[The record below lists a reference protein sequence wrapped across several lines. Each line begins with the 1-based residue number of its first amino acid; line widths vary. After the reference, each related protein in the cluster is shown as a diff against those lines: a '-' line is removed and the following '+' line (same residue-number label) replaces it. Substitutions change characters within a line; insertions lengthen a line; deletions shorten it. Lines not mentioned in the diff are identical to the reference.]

1 MELPYD
7 ALPRVRQRTGD
18 ASKNIINNNT
28 EIYMTSPPFDSFSL
42 QTQSTNPPEERSTT
56 AIDRMIRRISEIA
69 WAENL
74 GLANKTHALL
84 NNVIVPLTQPDQKR
98 WTIPPIYF
106 VHEIGGTVAM
116 YSDII
121 GAFGPQQ
128 PCFGIQ
134 ATSEMRTVEYA
145 KSISI
150 ESLAERYV
158 GELMRFQP
166 TGALT
171 LVGWCAGAI
180 IALEMAQQLK
190 KLGRKDILLANINSE
205 LFNTGSDISRRN
217 PIYYLRLLQNFP
229 GWVIYNES
237 GRNKFIKS
245 FKERALRAISTG
257 KNAPSAQEITR
268 ERTLAIAA
276 FGDVST
282 KMLASDEAEHRRN
295 MYYDFIEEC
304 RPRLPEG
311 RQALVGALYRAL
323 FEYQPQPY
331 SGRVVVYKAQV
342 GALLY
347 LYQVASAWRAIS
359 PRAEIVT
366 IRGAHHTTMI
376 KDPAVTELIK
386 DLKQKMDE
394 FRP

>member
-1 MELPYD
+1 M
-7 ALPRVRQRTGD
+7 
-18 ASKNIINNNT
+18 
-28 EIYMTSPPFDSFSL
+28 SL
-42 QTQSTNPPEERSTT
+42 
-56 AIDRMIRRISEIA
+56 
-69 WAENL
+69 
-74 GLANKTHALL
+74 
-84 NNVIVPLTQPDQKR
+84 
-98 WTIPPIYF
+98 YF
-106 VHEIGGTVAM
+106 
-116 YSDII
+116 DII

-190 KLGRKDILLANINSE
+190 KLGRKDILLANIDGE
-205 LFNTGSDISRRN
+205 LFNTGSVISRRN
-217 PIYYLRLLQNFP
+217 PIYHLRLLQNFP
-229 GWVIYNES
+229 SWFIYNES
-237 GRNKFIKS
+237 GRNKLIKS
-245 FKERALRAISTG
+245 FKARVLRAISIG
-257 KNAPSAQEITR
+257 KNAPSDQKEISR
-268 ERTLAIAA
+268 ERALAIAA
-276 FGDVST
+276 FGDVSA
-282 KMLASDEAEHRRN
+282 KMLASDEAEYRRN
-295 MYYDFIEEC
+295 MYYHLIEEC
-304 RPRLPEG
+304 RPRLPQG
-311 RQALVGALYRAL
+311 RQAFVGALYRAM
-323 FEYQPQPY
+323 FEYKPQPY

-359 PRAEIVT
+359 SRAEIVT

-376 KDPAVTELIK
+376 KDPAVTELVK
-386 DLKQKMDE
+386 HLKERVRE

>member
-1 MELPYD
+1 
-7 ALPRVRQRTGD
+7 
-18 ASKNIINNNT
+18 
-28 EIYMTSPPFDSFSL
+28 MTSLPFDSFSL
-42 QTQSTNPPEERSTT
+42 QTMNTNTPDYRTTT
-56 AIDRMIRRISEIA
+56 AKDRMIRRLSEIA

-84 NNVIVPLTQPDQKR
+84 NNVIVPLTQPDPNTR
-98 WTIPPIYF
+98 AIPPIYF

-116 YSDII
+116 YFDII

-166 TGALT
+166 TGALA

-180 IALEMAQQLK
+180 IALQMAQQLK
-190 KLGRKDILLANINSE
+190 KLGRKDILLANIDGE
-205 LFNTGSDISRRN
+205 LFNTGGVISRRN

-229 GWVIYNES
+229 AWLIYNES
-237 GRNKFIKS
+237 GRNKFIKY
-245 FKERALRAISTG
+245 FKTRALRAISIG
-257 KNAPSAQEITR
+257 KNAPSVQKEKTP
-268 ERTLAIAA
+268 ERALAIAA
-276 FGDVST
+276 FGDVSA

-295 MYYDFIEEC
+295 MYYDFIEEG

-311 RQALVGALYRAL
+311 RQAFVGALYRAM

-331 SGRVVVYKAQV
+331 SGRVVVYKSQV

-359 PRAEIVT
+359 SRAEIVT

-376 KDPAVTELIK
+376 KDPAVTELVK
-386 DLKQKMDE
+386 DFEGRRAQMGLSTLAC
-394 FRP
+394 FRA